1 MLVYSGLLLNFHQKA
16 KAVNSLKGCKKRI
29 AKGIKEKMSKHLKQ

>member
-29 AKGIKEKMSKHLKQ
+29 ANESKRKCQNI